1 MLCLNMVNS
10 ASFHEKESW
19 NNFTVWLALS
29 LFLIWDVEINKG
41 RSHTKPTVQIA
52 YFFHHISPVWCYN
65 LWASID
71 PMRFPIGINPQTCI
85 FHLVICWGPKGLKVP
100 WQTTTHLRSIDYPK
114 LTQDKWNFIK
124 GLTDKMP
131 LPWKKCT
138 SILLDTLVVFL
149 IPELCGL
156 HAKGSWLSV
165 CVGAQ
170 RVNRKVQGRV
180 TEQRPSGIRL

>member
-10 ASFHEKESW
+10 ASLKEVGTISQFEW
-19 NNFTVWLALS
+19 HYLYFWYETWKSIKADLTQSPLYR
-29 LFLIWDVEINKG
+29 LL
-41 RSHTKPTVQIA
+41 T
-52 YFFHHISPVWCYN
+52 FFHHISPVWCYN

-71 PMRFPIGINPQTCI
+71 PMRSPIGINPLTCI

-100 WQTTTHLRSIDYPK
+100 RQTSTHLRSIDYPK

-138 SILLDTLVVFL
+138 SILLDTLVVCL